1 MPAFVVELEL
11 GIPGETDDRGFQ
23 DHLAWKQLRELGADD
38 VFEQH
43 VADAVST
50 RHVDE
55 TGEARRDLH
64 DGEAPLRLVAVRF
77 EQQREVQAERGEQRK
92 RS

>member
-11 GIPGETDDRGFQ
+11 GIAGEADDRGFE
-23 DHLAWKQLRELGADD
+23 DHLPGKQLRELRADD

-43 VADAVST
+43 VADAVSA

-55 TGEARRDLH
+55 TGQARRDLH
-64 DGEAPLRLVAVRF
+64 DREPPLRLVAVRL
-77 EQQREVQAERGEQRK
+77 RAAAPG
-92 RS
+92 SG